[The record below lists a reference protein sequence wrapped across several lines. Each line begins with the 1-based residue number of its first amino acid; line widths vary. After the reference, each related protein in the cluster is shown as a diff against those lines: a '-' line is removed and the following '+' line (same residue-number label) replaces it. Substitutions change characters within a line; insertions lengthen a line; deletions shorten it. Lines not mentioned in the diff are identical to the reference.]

1 MADRISE
8 QDLERIY
15 DHTIVELYGYVS
27 RRCGG
32 RRELAEDITQETW
45 FRALRHWRERGV
57 PENQLGWL
65 TTVARNLVTSYFRR
79 HQPAALDDVSPDEIL
94 AAVEADAVAE
104 SAEVA
109 SLVTQALDRIPE
121 AEAKLLETFHYDRMK
136 MSQLAALY
144 GISERAVEGRLRRAR
159 ERLRRELEVALRGS
173 ANGNGKNGG
182 IA

>member
-1 MADRISE
+1 MPDRITE
-8 QDLERIY
+8 QELERIY
-15 DHTIVELYGYVS
+15 DDTIVELYGYVS

-45 FRALRHWRERGV
+45 FRALRGWRERGV
-57 PENQLGWL
+57 PDNPLAWL

-79 HQPAALDDVSPDEIL
+79 HQSTALDDVSPDAIL
-94 AAVEADAVAE
+94 AAVEANAATE

-109 SLVTQALDRIPE
+109 SLVTQALDRIPQ

-159 ERLRRELEVALRGS
+159 ERLRRELEIALKR
-173 ANGNGKNGG
+173 NGNGT
-182 IA
+182 AMED